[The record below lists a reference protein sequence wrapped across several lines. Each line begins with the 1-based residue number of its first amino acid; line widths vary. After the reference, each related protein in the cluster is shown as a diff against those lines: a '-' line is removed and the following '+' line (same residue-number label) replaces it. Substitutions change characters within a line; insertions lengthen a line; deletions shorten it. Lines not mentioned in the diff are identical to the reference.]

1 MKRSLLNLT
10 VIMFFIFQISSQIQ
24 STYAANPLTYDAT
37 IKENKSSL
45 MILKSNLNI
54 TIYLDEVFEPT
65 SDSFKLESNLT
76 EEIPEIINI
85 YLLDNKDK
93 LDIKELVDIDLLS
106 INNEGS
112 ISLLNKSIQ
121 IDITNSTICDGNKL
135 KIEVLIEKE
144 DRIYHLII
152 IISLTGGKLE
162 GIDILLN
169 DKRRKIY
176 EYICSNLGAYFRE
189 IMKKHNFSPGLT
201 QYHLNTLEDHGYIY
215 SIRIGKYKIYFST
228 SSRIEIDK
236 ARIHILLQNK
246 NIKKIIKLIDQN
258 PGISITKLSEKT
270 KLHRNT
276 INYNL
281 NKLVKLGVVKKL
293 KSGRR
298 VFLYISQM
306 SY

>member
-24 STYAANPLTYDAT
+24 STYAVNPLTYGAT

-65 SDSFKLESNLT
+65 SDSFKLESNLD
-76 EEIPEIINI
+76 E
-85 YLLDNKDK
+85 

-121 IDITNSTICDGNKL
+121 IDITNSTICEGNKL

-176 EYICSNLGAYFRE
+176 EYICSNPGAYFRE

-215 SIRIGKYKIYFST
+215 SIRIGKYKAYFST

-236 ARIHILLQNK
+236 VRIHILLQNK

-258 PGISITKLSEKT
+258 PGISVTKLSEKT

-281 NKLVKLGVVKKL
+281 NKLVKLGIINKVKV
-293 KSGRR
+293 GRS
-298 VFLYISQM
+298 VYLYISKNDIF
-306 SY
+306 